1 MLDFTHIVMRESE
14 YQTPPPSPRKKT
26 PVVPGAPT
34 KKSVTKPLVTDMKNV
49 RKKLFKNDS

>member
-1 MLDFTHIVMRESE
+1 MRESE